1 MVQISDERYLE
12 LLQSED
18 KLSALE
24 ACGVDNWSGYEYVY
38 EYLTPEEELITIV
51 NRMKVE

>member
-38 EYLTPEEELITIV
+38 EYLTPEEELINIV

>member
-24 ACGVDNWSGYEYVY
+24 ACGVDNWSGYAYSY
-38 EYLTPEEELITIV
+38 TYLTSEEELLNAV
-51 NRMKVE
+51 NRMKVD

>member
-12 LLQSED
+12 LLKSED

-24 ACGVDNWSGYEYVY
+24 AWGVDNWSGYELIY
-38 EYLTPEEELITIV
+38 EYLTPEEELINIV

>member
-12 LLQSED
+12 LLKSED

-24 ACGVDNWSGYEYVY
+24 GCGVDNWSGYGYVY
-38 EYLTPEEELITIV
+38 EYLTPEEELINIV
-51 NRMKVE
+51 NRMSI

>member
-12 LLQSED
+12 LLKAED
-18 KLSALE
+18 KLDALE

-38 EYLTPEEELITIV
+38 EYLTSEEELLTVV
-51 NRMKVE
+51 NRMKI